1 MYTHDLGKKKSCFT
15 SLLELFE
22 DNSAKI
28 GYTMDIIF
36 LDFQESFDNVLPK
49 RLMLK
54 ERGVKGQEKSLL
66 IKLKDRSKQ
75 EQ

>member
-1 MYTHDLGKKKSCFT
+1 
-15 SLLELFE
+15 
-22 DNSAKI
+22 
-28 GYTMDIIF
+28 MDIIF

-66 IKLKDRSKQ
+66 TKLKSRSKE

>member
-1 MYTHDLGKKKSCFT
+1 
-15 SLLELFE
+15 
-22 DNSAKI
+22 
-28 GYTMDIIF
+28 MDIIF
-36 LDFQESFDNVLPK
+36 LGFQESFDNVLPK

-66 IKLKDRSKQ
+66 IKLKSSSEL